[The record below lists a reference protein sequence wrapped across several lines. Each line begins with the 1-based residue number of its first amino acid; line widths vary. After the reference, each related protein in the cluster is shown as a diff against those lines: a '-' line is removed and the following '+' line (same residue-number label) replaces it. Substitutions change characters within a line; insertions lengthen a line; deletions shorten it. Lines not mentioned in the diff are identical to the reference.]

1 VTTPRLTLAIQK
13 KGRLAEGGFDLLGR
27 AGVKLAYGRDD
38 LLRRAENLPLDMML
52 IRDDDIPGF
61 VASGVCGYGIVGE
74 NVLYEA
80 QQKSSRASGLHIV
93 MKLGFARCALKLA
106 APGDGVIQTVNDLT
120 GKTVATS
127 YPGLTAA
134 FLKERGVN
142 AKIVEMGGSVEVAP
156 RMGVADAICDL
167 VSTGATLQINGLSE
181 FETVLES
188 EAVLI
193 RGSEARCEDT
203 SGIADL
209 LVERF
214 KGVIASRQTKY
225 ILLNAPPDRL
235 KDVCAILPGADAPT
249 VAQVVGRDDVVAVH
263 AVCTEA
269 VFWDTLEALK
279 TVGARS
285 ILVMPIEKMMT

>member
-1 VTTPRLTLAIQK
+1 VTISRLTLAIQK

-106 APGDGVIQTVNDLT
+106 APGDGVIQTVNDLK

-235 KDVCAILPGADAPT
+235 EDVCAILPGADAPT
-249 VAQVVGRDDVVAVH
+249 VAPVVGRDDVVAVH